1 MGSLA
6 DNLQRFL
13 SGLAPLLRVWPEL
26 QQLCRFGAQ
35 WVSDHA
41 AESDRWAPFHFITQG
56 ACVVELSGLGRTI
69 PLSAGDA
76 VVLPHGTAHVLR
88 GPTTPAGARGS
99 FGIRSHPLGSI
110 NLKSNTDG
118 EPQTQLI
125 WGRLRFE
132 LAYDNLVLAALPDAI
147 VVSMADDRSGA
158 SRLRMLMSTIQEEL
172 GSARADVALRQCDF
186 VEQPI
191 GFRRI
196 GNGIDLLCHAA
207 LLGVPALM

>member
-13 SGLAPLLRVWPEL
+13 SGLAPLLRV
-26 QQLCRFGAQ
+26 
-35 WVSDHA
+35 
-41 AESDRWAPFHFITQG
+41 
-56 ACVVELSGLGRTI
+56 
-69 PLSAGDA
+69 
-76 VVLPHGTAHVLR
+76 
-88 GPTTPAGARGS
+88 
-99 FGIRSHPLGSI
+99 
-110 NLKSNTDG
+110 
-118 EPQTQLI
+118 
-125 WGRLRFE
+125 

-158 SRLRMLMSTIQEEL
+158 SRLRMLMSTIQEDL